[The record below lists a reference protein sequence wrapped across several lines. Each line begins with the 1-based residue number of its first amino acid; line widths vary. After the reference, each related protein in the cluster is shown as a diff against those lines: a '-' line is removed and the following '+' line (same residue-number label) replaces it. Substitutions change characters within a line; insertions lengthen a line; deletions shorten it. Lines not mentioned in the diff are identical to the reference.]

1 MLKTAFLLYPIIN
14 KSVSVVPDLNTGKPN
29 EVYFVGRSKVVQAD
43 KDIIADKIKMLR
55 EKRGITQA
63 ELARKLGVTRTGV
76 NAWEMGISVPSTQY
90 IAELSVFFG
99 VSVDYLLGLNNTST
113 ISVEG
118 LSDRE
123 IASILEII
131 QCYKNNK
138 GENRT

>member
-1 MLKTAFLLYPIIN
+1 M
-14 KSVSVVPDLNTGKPN
+14 
-29 EVYFVGRSKVVQAD
+29 
-43 KDIIADKIKMLR
+43 IADKIKILR

-63 ELARKLGVTRTGV
+63 ELARKLGVTRSGV